1 MVKMDKMLKESVATL
16 FCHAIKLDDKDM
28 RVEQPI
34 FCRFMG
40 QDFDCNNEEAENLLV
55 EIMEREDENIDTH
68 ISIVSNALHNE
79 PYKKMSILKQL
90 NHIIFKSKMRT
101 EDYEYFD
108 KVKSSFFTR

>member
-1 MVKMDKMLKESVATL
+1 MMDKMIKESVATL

-40 QDFDCNNEEAENLLV
+40 QDFDCKREDAKNLLD
-55 EIMEREDENIDTH
+55 EIMQRDEGNIDTH
-68 ISIVSNALHNE
+68 IAIVSNALHNE
-79 PYKKMSILKQL
+79 PYKKMNILKQL
-90 NHIIFKSKMRT
+90 NHIIFKSKMRD
-101 EDYEYFD
+101 EDYEYFE

>member
-1 MVKMDKMLKESVATL
+1 MIDNMIKESVATL

-40 QDFDCNNEEAENLLV
+40 QDFDCKSEDAKNLL
-55 EIMEREDENIDTH
+55 DEMMQRDEGNIDTH

-79 PYKKMSILKQL
+79 PYKKMHILKQL
-90 NHIIFKSKMRT
+90 NHIIFKSKMRD